1 MRIALSILFGGNAF
15 SKPLRRDGVSTGV
28 SWGEKPPYASM
39 PFPATFVS
47 YPEISTHP
55 KKQNR
60 AKLEAVQWSPRTK
73 SWS

>member
-55 KKQNR
+55 K
-60 AKLEAVQWSPRTK
+60 
-73 SWS
+73 